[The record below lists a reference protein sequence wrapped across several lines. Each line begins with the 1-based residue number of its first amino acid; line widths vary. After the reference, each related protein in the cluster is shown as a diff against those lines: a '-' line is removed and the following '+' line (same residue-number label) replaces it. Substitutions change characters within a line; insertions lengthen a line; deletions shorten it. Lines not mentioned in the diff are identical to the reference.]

1 MIKVARLTKRWILK
15 SFIIIV
21 AVLVAIEALVIALT
35 HSSFYNQA
43 QQQVKTRASVIQNTL
58 DSYAADADVDF
69 YERTRELI
77 ENFSDK
83 NRMELVAIGR
93 NKKPIMTSSGFAMQM
108 GLGNEDLSSAL
119 NSDGRIGESLQ
130 KYSNGENIY
139 CVTVASPSQSGDI
152 LALRLMASLEPADR
166 QIRNMAMMYILIG
179 VIIAIFILIVNIVF
193 LHSIMR
199 PVAEVEKTARRI
211 AAGDFDVRI
220 DTKYKDELGDLCDI
234 VNYMAD
240 ELSQSEN
247 MKNEFISSVSHELR
261 TPLTA
266 IRGWGETLA
275 DDTGCDKKT
284 RQKGMNVIINETERL
299 SSIVEDLLDFSK
311 MQSGRFTIKKE
322 KMDILAELEEAIL
335 AFSERAKREGISLNY
350 NEPEMLS
357 PIIGD
362 KNRIRQVF
370 VNILDNAIK
379 YSDQGGQVSVTAL
392 EEYGMI
398 YVTVEDRGCGISPE
412 DLPKIKKKFYK
423 GNLTRRG
430 SGIGLAVVDEIVT
443 MLGGTFEIKSQLGF
457 GTTVTLTFPIM
468 QETGKE
474 A

>member
-1 MIKVARLTKRWILK
+1 MKVARLTKRWILK
-15 SFIIIV
+15 SFIVIV
-21 AVLVAIEALVIALT
+21 AVLVAIEALVIAIT
-35 HSSFYNQA
+35 HNSYYNQA
-43 QQQVKTRASVIQNTL
+43 QQIVRTRATVIQNTL
-58 DSYAADADVDF
+58 SSYAADNDSDY

-77 ENFSDK
+77 ENFSEK
-83 NRMELVAIGR
+83 NLMELVAIDK
-93 NKKPIMTSSGFAMQM
+93 NKKPIMSSSGFAPKT
-108 GLGNEDLSSAL
+108 ELSSEDINLAQK
-119 NSDGRIGESLQ
+119 NENGVGEVLQ
-130 KYSNGENIY
+130 KNINGENIY
-139 CVTVASPSQSGDI
+139 CVTVLSPSQSGDI
-152 LALRLMASLEPADR
+152 LALRLLASLEPSDV
-166 QIRNMAMMYILIG
+166 QIRNMALIYLLIG
-179 VIIAIFILIVNIVF
+179 VLIAVFILVVNIVF

-211 AAGDFDVRI
+211 AAGDFDARI
-220 DTKYKDELGDLCDI
+220 ETRYKDELGDLCDI

-266 IRGWGETLA
+266 IRGWGETLN
-275 DDTGCDKKT
+275 DDALCDPKMRK
-284 RQKGMNVIINETERL
+284 KGMNVIISETERL

-322 KMDILAELEEAIL
+322 KMDILAELEEALL
-335 AFSERAKREGISLNY
+335 AFSQRAEREGISLCY

-357 PIIGD
+357 AIVGD

-370 VNILDNAIK
+370 VNVLDNAIK
-379 YSDQGGQVSVTAL
+379 YSEGGGEILVNAR

-398 YVTVEDRGCGISPE
+398 YISIEDHGCGISPE

-430 SGIGLAVVDEIVT
+430 SGIGLAVVDEIVS
-443 MLGGTFEIKSQLGF
+443 MLGGSFEIKSQLGV
-457 GTTVTLTFPIM
+457 GTTVTLAFPTA
-468 QETGKE
+468 QETSKE

>member
-1 MIKVARLTKRWILK
+1 MKVARLTKRWILK

-21 AVLVAIEALVIALT
+21 AVLIAIEALVIAIT
-35 HSSFYNQA
+35 HNSYYNQA
-43 QQQVKTRASVIQNTL
+43 QQIVRTRATVIQNTL
-58 DSYAADADVDF
+58 FSYAADNDSDY

-77 ENFSDK
+77 ENFSEK
-83 NRMELVAIGR
+83 NLMELVAIDK
-93 NKKPIMTSSGFAMQM
+93 NKKPLMSSSGFAPKTE
-108 GLGNEDLSSAL
+108 LSLEDITLAQKSE
-119 NSDGRIGESLQ
+119 NGVGETLQ
-130 KYSNGENIY
+130 KNINGENIY
-139 CVTVASPSQSGDI
+139 CVTIISPSQSGDI
-152 LALRLMASLEPADR
+152 LALRLLASLEPSDV
-166 QIRNMAMMYILIG
+166 QIRNMALIYILVG
-179 VIIAIFILIVNIVF
+179 VLIAVFILIVNIVF

-211 AAGDFDVRI
+211 AAGDFDARI
-220 DTKYKDELGDLCDI
+220 ETKYKDELGDLCDI

-266 IRGWGETLA
+266 IRGWGETLN
-275 DDTGCDKKT
+275 DDALCDNKMRK
-284 RQKGMNVIINETERL
+284 KGMNVIISETERL

-311 MQSGRFTIKKE
+311 IQSGRFTIKKE
-322 KMDILAELEEAIL
+322 KMDILAELEEALL
-335 AFSERAKREGISLNY
+335 AFSQRAEREGISLSY

-357 PIIGD
+357 PIVGD

-379 YSDQGGQVSVTAL
+379 YSEKGSEIIVTAL
-392 EEYGMI
+392 QEYGMI
-398 YVTVEDRGCGISPE
+398 YIKIEDHGCGISPE

-430 SGIGLAVVDEIVT
+430 SGIGLAVVDEIVSV
-443 MLGGTFEIKSQLGF
+443 LGGSFEIESRLGV
-457 GTTVTLTFPIM
+457 GTTVTLAFPTAG
-468 QETGKE
+468 ETDKE

>member
-1 MIKVARLTKRWILK
+1 MKVARLTKRWILK

-21 AVLVAIEALVIALT
+21 AVLIAIEALVIAIT
-35 HSSFYNQA
+35 HNSYYNQA
-43 QQQVKTRASVIQNTL
+43 QQIVRTRATVIQNTL
-58 DSYAADADVDF
+58 FSYAADNDSDY

-77 ENFSDK
+77 ENFSEK
-83 NRMELVAIGR
+83 NLMELVAIDK
-93 NKKPIMTSSGFAMQM
+93 NKKPLMSSSGFAPKTE
-108 GLGNEDLSSAL
+108 LSLEDITLAQKSE
-119 NSDGRIGESLQ
+119 NGVGETLQ
-130 KYSNGENIY
+130 KNINGENIY
-139 CVTVASPSQSGDI
+139 CVTIISPSQSGDI
-152 LALRLMASLEPADR
+152 LALRLLASLEPSDV
-166 QIRNMAMMYILIG
+166 QIRNMALIYILVG
-179 VIIAIFILIVNIVF
+179 VLIAVFILIVNIVF

-211 AAGDFDVRI
+211 AAGDFDARI
-220 DTKYKDELGDLCDI
+220 ETKYKDELGDLCDI

-266 IRGWGETLA
+266 IRGWGETLN
-275 DDTGCDKKT
+275 DDALCDNKMRK
-284 RQKGMNVIINETERL
+284 KGMNVIISETERL

-311 MQSGRFTIKKE
+311 IQSGRFTIKKE
-322 KMDILAELEEAIL
+322 KMDILAELEEALL
-335 AFSERAKREGISLNY
+335 AFSQRAEREGISLSY

-357 PIIGD
+357 PIVGD

-379 YSDQGGQVSVTAL
+379 YSEKDSEIIVTAL
-392 EEYGMI
+392 QEYGMI
-398 YVTVEDRGCGISPE
+398 YIKIEDHGCGISPE

-430 SGIGLAVVDEIVT
+430 SGIGLAVVDEIVSV
-443 MLGGTFEIKSQLGF
+443 LGGSFEIESRLGV
-457 GTTVTLTFPIM
+457 GTTVTLAFPTAG
-468 QETGKE
+468 ETDKE